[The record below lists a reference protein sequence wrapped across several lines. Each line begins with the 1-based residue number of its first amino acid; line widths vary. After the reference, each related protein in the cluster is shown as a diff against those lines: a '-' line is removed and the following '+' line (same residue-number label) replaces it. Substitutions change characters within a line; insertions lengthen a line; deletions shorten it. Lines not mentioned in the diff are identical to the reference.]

1 MSLFPEANVMDFPSL
16 IFMMIVY
23 GYILMKGSQL
33 IGDGS
38 EMLLL
43 MYGPGIIGGLLIP
56 ILGAIPDCAVIL
68 VSGLGSGKKEEIQ
81 QELSVGVGTLVGS
94 TVMLLTLP
102 WAIGIF
108 LGRRDIDPKTGSV
121 VLTQPKK
128 PKVTHFSLR
137 TNGVTVLDEISGT
150 AKVMMIASLTYL
162 IIQIPAFFY
171 KSNPDAGAKAEA
183 PFALIGL
190 IVAFVVFA
198 LYCFFQYSSA
208 QQGELTRL
216 QQESL
221 RKEQWKKSLDS
232 RLSKSEYQE
241 LIFRKHDKD
250 NSGFIEAVEL
260 KSALAELGLNL
271 NRTSIQ
277 EILDQID
284 VGHKD
289 DGDEGKK
296 DGKISL
302 NEFKHAINT
311 WVREGRSK
319 HENEN
324 ENENLKSDHTKV
336 EALEVNNNTTEID
349 QKLIPFSH
357 KSEISLKNIDEE
369 KEDAQEEEDE
379 EEEFW
384 ELTDTQIKLKA
395 CFLLVV
401 GTAVCTIFSDP
412 MVDVISSVG
421 TKMNIS
427 PFYISFVITPLASN
441 ASEVIAG
448 LMFAK
453 KKTTESITLTLATLH
468 GAATMNSTLA
478 LGIFMSL
485 IYFRNL
491 SWSFSAEVITV
502 LFVIF
507 MVGLNSLRKNIRLW
521 QAVFVLSLYPLSI
534 LLVYVLENQFG
545 LD

>member
-1 MSLFPEANVMDFPSL
+1 MSLFPEANEMDLPSL

-43 MYGPGIIGGLLIP
+43 TYGPGIIGGLLIP
-56 ILGAIPDCAVIL
+56 ILGTLPDCAVIL
-68 VSGLGSGKKEEIQ
+68 VSGLGNGTKEQIQ
-81 QELSVGVGTLVGS
+81 HELSVGVGTLVGS
-94 TVMLLTLP
+94 TIMLLTVT

-108 LGRRDIDPKTGSV
+108 LGRRDVDSKTGSV
-121 VLTQPKK
+121 ISNQSKK
-128 PKVTHFSLR
+128 LKVTHFSLT

-171 KSNPDAGAKAEA
+171 KSNPDQGVKAEA
-183 PFALIGL
+183 PFALAGL
-190 IVAFVVFA
+190 IVAFVFLA
-198 LYCFFQYSSA
+198 IYCFFQYFSA
-208 QQGELTRL
+208 QQVELTRL

-221 RKEQWKKSLDS
+221 RKTQWKKTLDS

-250 NSGFIEAVEL
+250 NSGYIEAVEL
-260 KSALAELGLNL
+260 KTALAELGLNL
-271 NRTSIQ
+271 NRTSIK

-284 VGHKD
+284 IGNKD

-311 WVREGRSK
+311 WIREGRSNRES
-319 HENEN
+319 ENPKYD
-324 ENENLKSDHTKV
+324 LTKL
-336 EALEVNNNTTEID
+336 EAFEVNNKTTEID
-349 QKLIPFSH
+349 HKLIPFSQ
-357 KSEISLKNIDEE
+357 KISLNNIEE
-369 KEDAQEEEDE
+369 KDEDE
-379 EEEFW
+379 EEEEQEEEFL

-395 CFLLVV
+395 SFLLLL
-401 GTAVCTIFSDP
+401 GTIVCTIFSDP
-412 MVDVISSVG
+412 LVDVISSIG
-421 TKMNIS
+421 TKMKIS

-468 GAATMNSTLA
+468 GAATMNSTMG

-502 LFVIF
+502 ILVIF
-507 MVGLNSLRKNIRLW
+507 LVGLNSLRKNIFMW
-521 QAVFVLSLYPLSI
+521 QAVFVFSLYPLSI
-534 LLVYVLENQFG
+534 VLIYVLENSFG

>member
-183 PFALIGL
+183 PFALVGL
-190 IVAFVVFA
+190 IVAFVGFA

-324 ENENLKSDHTKV
+324 ENAKSDHTKV
-336 EALEVNNNTTEID
+336 EALEVNNNNTEID

-357 KSEISLKNIDEE
+357 KSEISLKNIDGE

-395 CFLLVV
+395 CFLLLV